1 MINKQWKKLIIIFS
15 AIHVKAL
22 VGNEKRRNG
31 ECWLIQK
38 SDCESFLPDVHEEI
52 IQHTHIITLNSRQY
66 AVIHRVTRN
75 FGNKPA
81 TELVTL
87 VIHDPVELVDGK
99 MKNKLGQ
106 KDLRKGECNFFL
118 HPGESIPEG
127 IEDVIVLGENEGIV
141 IVADEEFVGTA

>member
-1 MINKQWKKLIIIFS
+1 MRNKQWKKLIIIFS

-66 AVIHRVTRN
+66 AVIH
-75 FGNKPA
+75 
-81 TELVTL
+81 
-87 VIHDPVELVDGK
+87 DPVELVDGK

>member
-1 MINKQWKKLIIIFS
+1 M
-15 AIHVKAL
+15 
-22 VGNEKRRNG
+22 
-31 ECWLIQK
+31 IQK

-66 AVIHRVTRN
+66 A
-75 FGNKPA
+75 
-81 TELVTL
+81 

-141 IVADEEFVGTA
+141 IVADEEFVGTAWNENSWRKPGPSFVGAFCAFEIWKKNCVGVWEN